1 MTQFLSHQFLG
12 ALFPAVDT
20 TGMLLLAMKT
30 PVFVVVG
37 GSLLEKTHS
46 YCGIIINILTFQ
58 CQLIEAL
65 GVLFFQSVVRLAS
78 NGSVSPTVD
87 AKLVPPISVI
97 IILFSVVH
105 VPVGISNAILKC
117 CFT

>member
-1 MTQFLSHQFLG
+1 MLFVLS
-12 ALFPAVDT
+12 VS
-20 TGMLLLAMKT
+20 GMI
-30 PVFVVVG
+30 G
-37 GSLLEKTHS
+37 
-46 YCGIIINILTFQ
+46 
-58 CQLIEAL
+58 
-65 GVLFFQSVVRLAS
+65 LAS

-105 VPVGISNAILKC
+105 VPVDISNAILKC